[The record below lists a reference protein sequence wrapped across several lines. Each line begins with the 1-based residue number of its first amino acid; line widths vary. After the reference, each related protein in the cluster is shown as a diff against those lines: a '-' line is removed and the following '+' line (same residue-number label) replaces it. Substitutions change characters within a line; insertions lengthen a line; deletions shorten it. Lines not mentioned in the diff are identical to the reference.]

1 MIYGTSYS
9 GTTRECEACG
19 HFTNVHADCA
29 ACSKAICEACALN
42 GGCVTDFCSEACKQ
56 AVCEHAHV
64 AYDCADD
71 CDSSAGYSGFRESW
85 TCSDCGADLTGA
97 EGDDVQLTER
107 RAA

>member
-9 GTTRECEACG
+9 GTTRESEACG
-19 HFTNVHADCA
+19 HFTNVHAACA
-29 ACSKAICEACALN
+29 VCSQAICEACALN